1 MVDNI
6 HDYRSFSVVIH
17 ILMFM
22 DKIYRIIWADDEIDA
37 LLDETGKAV
46 ISQHH
51 VEVVKCYNGAMLEEK
66 LRNTSHRIDAVI
78 VDANFTAKN
87 FSPSSET
94 DVSGLR
100 KAMILREGYK
110 RIPFYLYTQR
120 GNLSD
125 LVGEDELSDF
135 KDNNAILFKG
145 DDLSPLLDRIKNDV
159 DKINSV
165 EFQIDN
171 QYKNELSDC
180 KQFDNHCN
188 GDSYNI
194 IRSLLIKSQENDLQ
208 GAEKHLNEFRT
219 LLENMNTVASNF
231 GIVPKGLS
239 LNDFSKFLCGHNDS
253 KFILNDDILP
263 KSLYEILRYVI
274 RLTQDG
280 SHDKPD
286 LQYEIRRY
294 IYETHD
300 VLIIRSI
307 LFAVIEIIS
316 WFTRYLDEHPDKEQN
331 MKKYIKNED
340 ASDDKLEGI
349 IRLDEKGFC
358 HIDNKYSVLIKNREL
373 IGKKVIILKSKEN
386 TNNRTK
392 KYYPLFVR
400 EEDLQLIEE

>member
-1 MVDNI
+1 
-6 HDYRSFSVVIH
+6 
-17 ILMFM
+17 MFM

-125 LVGEDELSDF
+125 LVGEDELSYF

-159 DKINSV
+159 DKINSP

-171 QYKNELSDC
+171 QFKDELYYFQIFD
-180 KQFDNHCN
+180 KQCN
-188 GDSYNI
+188 AKSYNLI
-194 IRSLLIKSQENDLQ
+194 KELLIKSREGSLINT
-208 GAEKHLNEFRT
+208 ERYLNQLRSEVFD
-219 LLENMNTVASNF
+219 NMNAVAAHF

-239 LNDFSKFLCGHNDS
+239 LNNFSYFLCEN
-253 KFILNDDILP
+253 P
-263 KSLYEILRYVI
+263 KEYELIEEVMPKALHLLLEYVVKAV
-274 RLTQDG
+274 QDG
-280 SHDKPD
+280 SHKRVKYEMH
-286 LQYEIRRY
+286 QYVSDNND
-294 IYETHD
+294 T
-300 VLIIRSI
+300 LIIRSL
-307 LFAVIEIIS
+307 LFATIELVS
-316 WFTRYLDEHPDKEQN
+316 WFIQYLAIHTDKQLN
-331 MKKYIKNED
+331 MAKW
-340 ASDDKLEGI
+340 
-349 IRLDEKGFC
+349 
-358 HIDNKYSVLIKNREL
+358 H
-373 IGKKVIILKSKEN
+373 KS
-386 TNNRTK
+386 
-392 KYYPLFVR
+392 
-400 EEDLQLIEE
+400 I

>member
-1 MVDNI
+1 
-6 HDYRSFSVVIH
+6 
-17 ILMFM
+17 M
-22 DKIYRIIWADDEIDA
+22 DKTYRIIWADDEIDA
-37 LLDETGKAV
+37 LLDENSKALL
-46 ISQHH
+46 SKQH
-51 VEVVKCYNGAMLEEK
+51 VEVIKCNNAAMLEEK
-66 LRNTSHRIDAVI
+66 LKNVNHRIDAVI
-78 VDANFTAKN
+78 VDANFTARD
-87 FSPSSET
+87 FTPSDET
-94 DVSGLR
+94 IVSGLR
-100 KAMILREGYK
+100 KAMMLMGEYRHL
-110 RIPFYLYTQR
+110 PFYLYTQR
-120 GNLSD
+120 VNLSD
-125 LVGEDELSDF
+125 LVDKDELSYF
-135 KDNNAILFKG
+135 KDNNAIFNKG
-145 DDLSPLLDRIKNDV
+145 NTPLPLLLNRIKNDV

-171 QYKNELSDC
+171 QFKEELLCC
-180 KQFDNHCN
+180 KTFDKQCN
-188 GDSYNI
+188 GDSYRL

-316 WFTRYLDEHPDKEQN
+316 WFTRYLEEHPDKEQN

-349 IRLDEKGFC
+349 IRLDEKGYC

>member
-1 MVDNI
+1 
-6 HDYRSFSVVIH
+6 
-17 ILMFM
+17 M
-22 DKIYRIIWADDEIDA
+22 DKTYRIIWADDEIDA
-37 LLDETGKAV
+37 LLDETCKAFL
-46 ISQHH
+46 SKQH
-51 VEVVKCYNGAMLEEK
+51 VEVIKCNNAAMLEEK
-66 LRNTSHRIDAVI
+66 LKNVNHRIDAVI
-78 VDANFTAKN
+78 VDANFTARD
-87 FSPSSET
+87 FTPSDET
-94 DVSGLR
+94 VVSGLR
-100 KAMILREGYK
+100 KALMLIGEYRH
-110 RIPFYLYTQR
+110 IPFYLYTQR
-120 GNLSD
+120 VNLSD
-125 LVGEDELSDF
+125 LVDEEELSYF
-135 KDNNAILFKG
+135 RDNNAIFFKG
-145 DDLSPLLDRIKNDV
+145 DMLPLLDRIKNDV
-159 DKINSV
+159 DKTNSA

-171 QYKNELSDC
+171 QFKEELLCC
-180 KQFDNHCN
+180 KTFDKQCN
-188 GDSYNI
+188 GDSYRL

-316 WFTRYLDEHPDKEQN
+316 WFTRYLEEHPDKEEN

-349 IRLDEKGFC
+349 NKTRRKGLLP
-358 HIDNKYSVLIKNREL
+358 Y
-373 IGKKVIILKSKEN
+373 
-386 TNNRTK
+386 
-392 KYYPLFVR
+392 
-400 EEDLQLIEE
+400 

>member
-1 MVDNI
+1 
-6 HDYRSFSVVIH
+6 
-17 ILMFM
+17 M
-22 DKIYRIIWADDEIDA
+22 DKTYRIIWADDEIDA
-37 LLDETGKAV
+37 LLDEESKKLF
-46 ISQHH
+46 SKHH
-51 VEVVKCYNGAMLEEK
+51 VDEVIKCNNAAMLEEK
-66 LRNTSHRIDAVI
+66 LKNVNHRIDAVI
-78 VDANFTAKN
+78 VDANFTARGSKLSN
-87 FSPSSET
+87 DSKLSDT
-94 DVSGLR
+94 DVSGLI
-100 KAMILREGYK
+100 KALMLRGEY
-110 RIPFYLYTQR
+110 RHIPFYLYTQR
-120 GNLSD
+120 VNLSD
-125 LVGEDELSDF
+125 LVDEEWLRYF
-135 KDNNAILFKG
+135 NDNNAKFFKRDG
-145 DDLSPLLDRIKNDV
+145 LPPLIDRIKNDV

-171 QYKNELSDC
+171 QFKEELLCC
-180 KQFDNHCN
+180 KTFDKQCN
-188 GDSYNI
+188 GDFYRL

-263 KSLYEILRYVI
+263 KSLHEILRYVI

-280 SHDKPD
+280 SHDMPV

-316 WFTRYLDEHPDKEQN
+316 WFTRYLEEHPDKEEN

-340 ASDDKLEGI
+340 ASDDKFEGI
-349 IRLDEKGFC
+349 IRQDEKGYC
-358 HIDNKYSVLIKNREL
+358 HIDNKYSVLIRNREL

-386 TNNRTK
+386 TNNITK
-392 KYYPLFVR
+392 KYYPFFVR

>member
-1 MVDNI
+1 M
-6 HDYRSFSVVIH
+6 
-17 ILMFM
+17 
-22 DKIYRIIWADDEIDA
+22 
-37 LLDETGKAV
+37 
-46 ISQHH
+46 
-51 VEVVKCYNGAMLEEK
+51 
-66 LRNTSHRIDAVI
+66 
-78 VDANFTAKN
+78 
-87 FSPSSET
+87 
-94 DVSGLR
+94 
-100 KAMILREGYK
+100 
-110 RIPFYLYTQR
+110 
-120 GNLSD
+120 
-125 LVGEDELSDF
+125 
-135 KDNNAILFKG
+135 
-145 DDLSPLLDRIKNDV
+145 
-159 DKINSV
+159 
-165 EFQIDN
+165 
-171 QYKNELSDC
+171 
-180 KQFDNHCN
+180 
-188 GDSYNI
+188 
-194 IRSLLIKSQENDLQ
+194 Q

-316 WFTRYLDEHPDKEQN
+316 WFTRYLEEHPDKEQN

-349 IRLDEKGFC
+349 IRLDEEKGYC

-386 TNNRTK
+386 TNNITK
-392 KYYPLFVR
+392 QYYPLFVR